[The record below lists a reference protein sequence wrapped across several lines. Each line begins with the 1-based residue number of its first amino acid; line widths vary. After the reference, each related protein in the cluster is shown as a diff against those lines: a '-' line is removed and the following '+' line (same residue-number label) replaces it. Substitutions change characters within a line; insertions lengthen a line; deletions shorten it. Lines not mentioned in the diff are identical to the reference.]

1 MKFDFIDLIGYIG
14 GACMT
19 INMVPQLYKT
29 YTTKVVSD
37 ISIIFL
43 ILNVMGLGLYTIYG
57 ILKEIYTI
65 TIPVSISFII
75 SCILCLFKYIYTNK
89 TVINTDNMIDNNNK
103 YHKNCENVE
112 NNKETNYKTIV

>member
-29 YTTKVVSD
+29 YTTKSVSD

-57 ILKEIYTI
+57 IFKEIYTI

-89 TVINTDNMIDNNNK
+89 TLIITNNIIDN
-103 YHKNCENVE
+103 CSE
-112 NNKETNYKTIV
+112 NNHNNENKDRNYKTII